1 MCQDSP
7 GDVALIMKLL
17 PNIIGRKVLSEKLY
31 RSRNYINIQ
40 ILSLKK
46 CLAQSMSISDPV
58 PSKCKVLLIFFIL
71 MYSICHPSSCTFA
84 VPF

>member
-46 CLAQSMSISDPV
+46 KKLMLKLNQCQF
-58 PSKCKVLLIFFIL
+58 LILFHRNVKG
-71 MYSICHPSSCTFA
+71 C
-84 VPF
+84 